1 MTRKNWGSIQKLI
14 VSLCLGLSPS
24 CSEGSADETKDRYRE
39 IVDISRD
46 EEALK
51 EWGLYTKVTISLD
64 MPLLSCK
71 MGA

>member
-1 MTRKNWGSIQKLI
+1 MMSFVTRKNWGSIQKLI

-46 EEALK
+46 EAALK
-51 EWGLYTKVTISLD
+51 EYGPSNRFLPRNRPT
-64 MPLLSCK
+64 P
-71 MGA
+71 